1 MKKLLCFFSL
11 ASLVLASCGNDGSA
25 IPGGK
30 DDMQMSIS
38 SCYIVKND
46 NSQSENFSS
55 PIGLYLLSEDNQPYD
70 NVSYKNSAGLVG
82 GQWKITVPVYVEKP
96 GKVYAY
102 YPYQSGDDPE
112 ALAVNM
118 ANQVDLLYSKAAA
131 SIAPGSSSLSVK
143 LHHAL
148 SQITVAVE
156 NEEVSGLSLLSP
168 MTGNFNVC
176 TGSFT
181 RLASGEVNVSSDNLL
196 IVPHVPA
203 TGTEMTIHLKKGTD
217 YRYSL
222 AGMDLKPGETYV
234 FKFKLNA
241 DRETLEIASFSVVDW
256 VVRENHVD
264 YLR

>member
-1 MKKLLCFFSL
+1 MRKFLCFL
-11 ASLVLASCGNDGSA
+11 ILICLLLASCSSDSST

-30 DDMQMSIS
+30 NDMQMSIS
-38 SCYIVKND
+38 SCYVVKND
-46 NSQSENFSS
+46 NSQSENFVS

-70 NVSYKNSAGLVG
+70 NLSYKNSASLVD
-82 GQWKITVPVYVEKP
+82 GQWKIAVPVYVEKN

-102 YPYQSGDDPE
+102 CPYQSGDNPE

-118 ANQVDLLYSKAAA
+118 ANQVDLLYSKAAT

-143 LHHAL
+143 LHHAF

-156 NEEVSGLSLLSP
+156 NEEVSNLSLPSP
-168 MTGNFNVC
+168 MTGNFDVC

-181 RLASGEVNVSSDNLL
+181 RLASGAVNVSSDNLL
-196 IVPHVPA
+196 IVPHVPV
-203 TGTEMTIHLKKGTD
+203 TGTEMTICLKNGMD

-222 AGMDLKPGETYV
+222 SGMDLKPGETYV